1 MRLPKNC
8 KLEIKQVDFD
18 GLVRPKTFF
27 AVSLICSEPAVT
39 LSQYVIGH
47 PLLLRVRLW
56 LAVRRCVRMLRKYK
70 SFT

>member
-1 MRLPKNC
+1 MKLPKGC
-8 KLEIKQVDFD
+8 SVEIKQVDFD

-27 AVSLICSEPAVT
+27 SVNLISKDPTVT
-39 LSQYVIGH
+39 LCQYVVGH

-56 LAVRRCVRMLRKYK
+56 LAIRRCVRMLRKYK